1 MNKILSGSAMLL
13 MTTAP
18 VLAGGIE
25 RAPQSL
31 AVLFEQG
38 NYAELSF
45 GGVDPTVEGTD
56 IAGFATG
63 DVAFGDRVLDTVI
76 GRTVKFP
83 DASVAGIPITEF
95 APEHAAAQAYLR
107 LARELVARGAVA

>member
-45 GGVDPTVEGTD
+45 GGVDPTV
-56 IAGFATG
+56 
-63 DVAFGDRVLDTVI
+63 
-76 GRTVKFP
+76 
-83 DASVAGIPITEF
+83 
-95 APEHAAAQAYLR
+95 
-107 LARELVARGAVA
+107 